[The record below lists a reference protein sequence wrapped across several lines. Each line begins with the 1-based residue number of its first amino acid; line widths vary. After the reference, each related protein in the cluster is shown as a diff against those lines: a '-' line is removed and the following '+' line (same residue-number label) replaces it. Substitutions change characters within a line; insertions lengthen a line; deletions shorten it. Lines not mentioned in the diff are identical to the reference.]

1 VGSSTQDPRLVEA
14 CRDTGAWA
22 ALSYCRGTAPVLAT
36 KLGNIEKHK
45 QSIPLDALPLTIR
58 DAVIVTRELGLRYL
72 WVDSLCIIQDSNT
85 DWLQEAATMH
95 EVYRNAAVTIGA
107 EASSGS
113 HVGIFNGTNPVRQTI
128 KTVPGTM
135 KATAA
140 GIQGS
145 ISFSEPVPQT
155 FEFDPGPLS
164 ERAWALQEDLL
175 SRRHIRFALHQIYWR
190 CKTMEA
196 TEVNIRGSSP
206 SVRWDVHAV
215 KEPFDRDQWFDIVNR
230 FGARQITFAKDR
242 LSAIAALARVYGGS
256 KLCRDYVAGLWLSHL
271 PEALLWVTDTPRC
284 TKTSSAPSWSRA
296 SVHRPDP
303 SAGRSQWFYNPMAR
317 RLKPAPKWES
327 CRCRL
332 GSFRPILTD
341 PSSLEGFSAF
351 QDCILRSAS
360 AGYQVSALTSLRD
373 LSQMSVVAGPVNTRA
388 DALASLGTGCC
399 GAHTGPH
406 LRRPPST
413 AAHRFAGFSLGA
425 FAPHPYDPLST
436 TIN

>member
-1 VGSSTQDPRLVEA
+1 
-14 CRDTGAWA
+14 
-22 ALSYCRGTAPVLAT
+22 
-36 KLGNIEKHK
+36 
-45 QSIPLDALPLTIR
+45 
-58 DAVIVTRELGLRYL
+58 
-72 WVDSLCIIQDSNT
+72 
-85 DWLQEAATMH
+85 MH

-113 HVGIFNGTNPVRQTI
+113 HVGIFKGTNPVRQTI

-140 GIQGS
+140 GIQGG

-284 TKTSSAPSWSRA
+284 TKTSSAPSWSWA

-317 RLKPAPKWES
+317 RLKPAPKWEVLQVS
-327 CRCRL
+327 VGLVSADPYGPVLAGGFLRVSGLYLEVCKCRIPSLCFDEFERPLPDECRCWS
-332 GSFRPILTD
+332 GK
-341 PSSLEGFSAF
+341 
-351 QDCILRSAS
+351 
-360 AGYQVSALTSLRD
+360 YQGRCPRHWVLL
-373 LSQMSVVAGPVNTRA
+373 
-388 DALASLGTGCC
+388 
-399 GAHTGPH
+399 GPH
-406 LRRPPST
+406 RSPPS
-413 AAHRFAGFSLGA
+413 
-425 FAPHPYDPLST
+425 
-436 TIN
+436 